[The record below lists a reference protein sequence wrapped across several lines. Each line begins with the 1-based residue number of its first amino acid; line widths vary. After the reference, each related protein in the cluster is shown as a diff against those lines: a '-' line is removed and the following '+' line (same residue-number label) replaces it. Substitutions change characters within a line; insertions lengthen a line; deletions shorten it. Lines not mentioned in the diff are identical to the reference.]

1 MEQNQQMDQQQHQ
14 HQTPA
19 NTTWKTLGI
28 IALVLGIVALLFSF
42 IPCLGMYAIFP
53 GIIGIVL
60 GVLSLTQAKKINAPN
75 GMAIAA
81 IACAVLGSA
90 VASYQYYALT
100 KVATNAAG
108 ELNKVKDV
116 IEDPKFK
123 DGLENIKK
131 SIDSLNTNLDTTT
144 RY

>member
-1 MEQNQQMDQQQHQ
+1 MEQNQQLA
-14 HQTPA
+14 PA
-19 NTTWKTLGI
+19 NNSWKTLAI

-60 GVLSLTQAKKINAPN
+60 AVVSMLQAKKINAPN

-90 VASYQYYALT
+90 VAAYQYYKLST
-100 KVATNAAG
+100 LATDPNLKKG
-108 ELNKVKDV
+108 
-116 IEDPKFK
+116 IEDFK
-123 DGLENIKK
+123 NA
-131 SIDSLNTNLDTTT
+131 LDTLKINADTT
-144 RY
+144 SHL